1 VPVHRADQECAVRQR
16 EVRRGRLAPRS
27 GPAVPL
33 QELRGERAGQRP
45 GRLAP
50 VGLAP
55 DLDAARVPFRL
66 P

>member
-1 VPVHRADQECAVRQR
+1 
-16 EVRRGRLAPRS
+16 
-27 GPAVPL
+27 VPL
-33 QELRGERAGQRP
+33 EELRGERVGQRP
-45 GRLAP
+45 GCRAP